1 MTTRNLK
8 LAKPNKLVAV
18 IIILISMVTWLL
30 MSTSHMTWMTTLPE
44 LVMVIGAMAPMV
56 GIVLGVFLY
65 FYK

>member
-30 MSTSHMTWMTTLPE
+30 MSTSHMTWMTNLPE
-44 LVMVIGAMAPMV
+44 LVMVIGAIAPMG
-56 GIVLGVFLY
+56 GIILGVFLY